1 MLFRRNMKVSQESN
15 PCSALICTQIWPESL
30 KMLAQ
35 QHCNKLFKVLR
46 LIIGHYSNAFAIRVQ
61 LTEDTPYMGVDE
73 LSYMIL

>member
-1 MLFRRNMKVSQESN
+1 
-15 PCSALICTQIWPESL
+15 
-30 KMLAQ
+30 MLAQ

-46 LIIGHYSNAFAIRVQ
+46 LIIGHYSNTFAIRVQ